1 MKKIVVLVMVVF
13 ISSCKEKVD
22 ESKPNSETTQ
32 AKNLVGTWDNF
43 QQYWLENT
51 ETDIHRVKTDD
62 KHRHFSLDILEG
74 ENGHLKAEI
83 REGRNGKNPIET
95 IPLADNILE
104 DDNFRLSGDTLY
116 VKGMHHFENKEPYKF
131 IRVRKFSGWIEMP
144 LKQYPDSIY
153 RKSNLEI
160 HDQGGMADIDFEG
173 KRYTAELT
181 QLLFGQKLAIMKL
194 AIYDMP
200 LDSVE
205 INSRSIS
212 YTWLNPEAK
221 RSGINL
227 RKVTSGWTLIEPGYI
242 NSDNT
247 EFSKKEDD

>member
-1 MKKIVVLVMVVF
+1 
-13 ISSCKEKVD
+13 
-22 ESKPNSETTQ
+22 
-32 AKNLVGTWDNF
+32 
-43 QQYWLENT
+43 
-51 ETDIHRVKTDD
+51 
-62 KHRHFSLDILEG
+62 
-74 ENGHLKAEI
+74 
-83 REGRNGKNPIET
+83 
-95 IPLADNILE
+95 
-104 DDNFRLSGDTLY
+104 
-116 VKGMHHFENKEPYKF
+116 
-131 IRVRKFSGWIEMP
+131 
-144 LKQYPDSIY
+144 
-153 RKSNLEI
+153 
-160 HDQGGMADIDFEG
+160 MADIDFEG

>member
-1 MKKIVVLVMVVF
+1 MKKLLYTLILSIILVG
-13 ISSCKEKVD
+13 CKENNTTP
-22 ESKPNSETTQ
+22 EPTPETT
-32 AKNLVGTWDNF
+32 KLVSLEGTWDNF

-62 KHRHFSLDILEG
+62 KHRHLSMVIQEA
-74 ENGHLKAEI
+74 ENGGYSAALK
-83 REGRNGKNPIET
+83 EGRNGQQFVET
-95 IPLADNILE
+95 IALSEADLAGPDFKI
-104 DDNFRLSGDTLY
+104 DGDTLY
-116 VKGMHHFENKEPYKF
+116 VTGRSHFENKDPYKF
-131 IRVRKFSGWIEMP
+131 IRTRKFSGWIEVPM
-144 LKQYPDSIY
+144 KQYPDSIY

-160 HDQGGMADIDFEG
+160 HDQGGMAELHVDGIQ
-173 KRYTAELT
+173 YTAELT

-221 RSGINL
+221 RTGINL

-247 EFSKKEDD
+247 KFDKK